1 MCMHAF
7 YLKVQCGLH
16 QCTPVIA
23 IAVQFCTMANL
34 QRRFYFHISYIQVEK
49 QKRYL
54 KGIVA
59 NGSKFSTQGSTLPLA
74 TFPMQQTLLLK

>member
-1 MCMHAF
+1 
-7 YLKVQCGLH
+7 
-16 QCTPVIA
+16 
-23 IAVQFCTMANL
+23 MANL